1 MDLEAIQKA
10 VSGAITAAIS
20 RAVRTP
26 LLTDAASTSGQQSST
41 ATSRG
46 NDEQT
51 VERKYVYPYSY
62 TCNHDNIAIARASKP
77 NKASGYYYSR
87 LVLC

>member
-1 MDLEAIQKA
+1 MIIKWIFLYLYTARLYTAKVGCIMDLEAIQKA

-20 RAVRTP
+20 RAVGTP

-41 ATSRG
+41 ATSTG

-51 VERKYVYPYSY
+51 VERKYACVS
-62 TCNHDNIAIARASKP
+62 
-77 NKASGYYYSR
+77 
-87 LVLC
+87 V